1 MKTNR
6 AKFSAIRMDKGQKG
20 GEEKIAIVALLVF
33 VLAIWIFGGWGG
45 GGAGEGDNV
54 FTGKSN

>member
-1 MKTNR
+1 
-6 AKFSAIRMDKGQKG
+6 MDKGQKG